1 MRINRYIAASG
12 LCSRRQADQMIQEG
26 RVRVNGKLAS
36 PGQIIGPKDRVMA
49 DGKLLSPLPAGQE
62 VILAFNKPPGI
73 TCTADPQ
80 RKDNIID
87 FINYPE
93 RIFTIGRLDRDSRG
107 LILLTND
114 GKLAHRIM
122 HSSFGH
128 EKEYEVQVDKA
139 VDESFLESMRQGVW
153 IGGQKTLPCRAWKT
167 GEKTFHLALKQ
178 GLNRQIRRMCQ
189 ALGYQVLDLTRV
201 RILHITLGSLP
212 QGAYRELGHKEKEEL
227 LRLTDLD

>member
-26 RVRVNGKLAS
+26 RVRVNGRPAS
-36 PGQIIGPKDRVMA
+36 PGQIIGPKDRVMV

-128 EKEYEVQVDKA
+128 EKEYEVQVDKRI
-139 VDESFLESMRQGVW
+139 DEAFLESMRQGVW
-153 IGGQKTLPCRAWKT
+153 IGGRKTLPCRAWQT
-167 GEKTFHLALKQ
+167 GERTFHLALKQ

-189 ALGYQVLDLTRV
+189 ALGYQVLDLIRV

-212 QGAYRELGHKEKEEL
+212 QGAYRELGYKEKEEL
-227 LRLTDLD
+227 LRLTDLG